1 MLISLLSLSWEVSR
15 LLCNV
20 LTLLAGHIFKEP
32 EHVQTDWIQA
42 VREKEESG
50 VTQGF

>member
-1 MLISLLSLSWEVSR
+1 MLISLLSLDGEVSR

-20 LTLLAGHIFKEP
+20 LTLLAGCIFKEP
-32 EHVQTDWIQA
+32 ENVQTDWKQG

-50 VTQGF
+50 